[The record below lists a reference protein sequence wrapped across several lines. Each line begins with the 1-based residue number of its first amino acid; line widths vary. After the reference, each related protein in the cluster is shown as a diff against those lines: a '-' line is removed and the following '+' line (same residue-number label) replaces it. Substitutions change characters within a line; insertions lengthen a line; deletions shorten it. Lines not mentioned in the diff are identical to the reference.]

1 MVKHLPGMQGDPGW
15 IAGLGRPPG
24 EPGTL
29 MLSSNIFITKIY
41 HISTG
46 TILKTLSFSETLNFV
61 TTLFLFNRAKLPIH
75 KDKTNYKFWTN
86 FSWLNFCSNW
96 LSFFTFWH
104 NKKDFC
110 KSPSLTWM
118 LDPVSYLS

>member
-1 MVKHLPGMQGDPGW
+1 MLLHDTLPSQGNSVLNGNVFACNVGELDS

-75 KDKTNYKFWTN
+75 KDKTNYKF
-86 FSWLNFCSNW
+86 
-96 LSFFTFWH
+96 
-104 NKKDFC
+104 
-110 KSPSLTWM
+110 
-118 LDPVSYLS
+118 